1 MINNGAIP
9 IDISGSPRYTEIPD
23 SFWTPYLDA
32 KRQFGA
38 LDSAFLSGTLS
49 VAAAASNRAEKERLY
64 AIVHSIELHA
74 RTFLGLPVPQDY
86 ADFYPNDYGISSIVS
101 PNTGA
106 GSSAPVSSSKYIPA
120 DAMYPGSPAV
130 GTGAVMEVIGAAKIA
145 GVVPAPFFVPV
156 EGTSRDPETGEL
168 TVNLTIVKNSLGVP
182 LYVHAGAATSEE
194 RQQFRVDAVTIKGNI
209 GSTFNADGKVVPVI
223 KEGSYVGIWKD
234 SNSTNAWEANGFTEK
249 MDAIL
254 VENNPILAESIS
266 AMYSVPEGQPNPL
279 FPGLPMGAVPDNSK
293 ASAAGHSA
301 TGKEPFSGTV
311 VSLED
316 IQNKMTPGMAAVSD
330 AIVFAGTAS
339 QNPGINPVIGYDVE
353 GNPVTLFD
361 FTAGKY
367 VKDFRGKYIPAWA
380 TAPGTY
386 VEPTEKS
393 KSNLGAILAAAAW
406 FFLK

>member
-1 MINNGAIP
+1 
-9 IDISGSPRYTEIPD
+9 
-23 SFWTPYLDA
+23 
-32 KRQFGA
+32 
-38 LDSAFLSGTLS
+38 
-49 VAAAASNRAEKERLY
+49 
-64 AIVHSIELHA
+64 
-74 RTFLGLPVPQDY
+74 
-86 ADFYPNDYGISSIVS
+86 
-101 PNTGA
+101 
-106 GSSAPVSSSKYIPA
+106 
-120 DAMYPGSPAV
+120 
-130 GTGAVMEVIGAAKIA
+130 
-145 GVVPAPFFVPV
+145 
-156 EGTSRDPETGEL
+156 
-168 TVNLTIVKNSLGVP
+168 LTIVKNSLGVP